1 MVSFHKSM
9 STKRKFKFSVKEIVK
24 ANNLPELDLIF
35 HEYELIWIKIDFDIL
50 DTPKI
55 MILIQQILMYN

>member
-1 MVSFHKSM
+1 MILTGSKV
-9 STKRKFKFSVKEIVK
+9 
-24 ANNLPELDLIF
+24 DLIF
-35 HEYELIWIKIDFDIL
+35 HEYELIWIKIHFDIL